1 MISEGSR
8 RIGAGLA
15 AGLLLC
21 ACSPSDVPAD
31 EDEARAAVPVE
42 LSDTAALALTC
53 TGCHSA
59 VGGGIV
65 SLDGYTAEAI
75 LTPLENYKLEAD
87 GTTVMH
93 RLVRGYSEDELEAVS
108 AYLGKD
114 GGGE

>member
-1 MISEGSR
+1 MIFEGSR

-21 ACSPSDVPAD
+21 ACSPNDAPAD
-31 EDEARAAVPVE
+31 EADAGTAISVA
-42 LSDTAALALTC
+42 LSDTAALALAC

-65 SLDGYTAEAI
+65 SLNGYTAEAI
-75 LTPLENYKLEAD
+75 LTPLKNYKLETN

-93 RLVRGYSEDELEAVS
+93 RLVRGYSDEELEAVS
-108 AYLGKD
+108 AYLGKS
-114 GGGE
+114 GGSE